1 MAKFSVDDIK
11 SNAEYIKNLKR
22 KREKALK
29 KEISIRKDLI
39 ESKNNDMTT
48 IKTGEEYEKD
58 EEKIRQMYL
67 KLGILEIPEKSEGAI
82 WLDEAKKME
91 REKLINKAEL
101 DRINKI
107 LKGTNYLYIPYIA
120 FQGYRAAVERES
132 IFGDLKIELDKIIR
146 TYIQNIDYLNIKPTY
161 PTSRITENVLESGR
175 YKQELNFLKEKKS
188 IRDKMS
194 SIKLTQNNVIKYK
207 TDKDRVI
214 EFNREFIK
222 SNAIREKSTPNKEL
236 KKHEDIKPV
245 VNTNRVIITHKVDSK
260 ALMDRL
266 ITMKK
271 IKEKEVIRYKAD
283 KDRNKPIK
291 RDISKETSEDNT
303 DIKQLEEREEK
314 FGYILD
320 KNRSNPKIRDLLLDT
335 STDDIDTSEL
345 SDDDHEEF
353 MIRVDRSRKID
364 FTGHNLPH
372 TYVNEFNRNIIEMDK
387 DFDGNK
393 SNTSK
398 YKLNRRLKIPKNIE
412 RNIPVDKYNEK
423 SLEEEK
429 FDIKPGNANEYRDE
443 IKAEDL
449 KISPIVIEEYNKKEF
464 IPEEDK
470 LIYKNN
476 RNRPLKLG
484 LVKLNNYVG
493 VDEIVEKE
501 KLKDKKDQELLKSE
515 YRKRVRD
522 RKHELKELEEKNIVN
537 KKDPIQR
544 SIREHKTSSFVR
556 KSSNNSDSSDGAGDG
571 DEDFNEDLESSEQI
585 DEKIE
590 ENDIKSEEK
599 VELTTDCE
607 ENITKENKI
616 NSEIN
621 ESDSKDDLDINEF
634 SLKEEDLNEETE
646 KILIKKPKDIDNK
659 RESANSKASFK
670 PITDFSTLGER
681 KAGDLMSELNFN
693 DEDLDFEFDIEEDD
707 VNDIIEKSKNEGIED
722 ISINTMS
729 IEDVLG
735 YKEVKDENSVDSVK
749 LDGSEI
755 VSIDEILLSDGG
767 KEEDHV
773 EKFDIKDHLE
783 EDLNTK
789 NYHDIIK
796 DAEKKSEEELNSIL
810 NEVDLDEGKEYDLD
824 RMTGSSEEKVTSLI
838 DKIRQDVSEKIED
851 EFEIPNFNDLED
863 EEYQILD
870 IAEKNLN
877 KISENINGIEENET
891 KIKNKPV
898 TVQETEEINEQ
909 KIEKPIVKNK
919 LVEEIKETKK
929 VDIIPDQVEEVHYVH
944 IDKDKFD
951 LEDDKSDLNAD
962 EIDVMLKDL
971 NEIADSYPE
980 EVRKDSE
987 INKKSSKTEID
998 KLYSNIKSILG
1009 KENEVNVPKEYEKL
1023 MDDLVD
1029 RMKKDGLVLK
1039 YNKNKSMIVNSPGIE
1054 VPDILNN
1061 HTSEEITLTCDDL
1074 LEGSPINFDDES
1086 GVDTIE
1092 ELITGLENINRV
1104 SKEMPEDVIEF
1115 TKIRQTLDNMLEN
1128 EWEITLGKRFNFV
1141 PSIKVTEKLN
1151 SMGLIVEELNH
1162 NSSIVFFEKL
1172 DPEYTRRRQDYYDFM
1187 KDLKSAIVKLS
1198 KTAMIQRVEL
1208 VNRDEVPKVTNEEL
1222 ELMKKYLSNY
1232 ELGQD
1237 DKYLTIDLNI
1247 KNYR

>member
-107 LKGTNYLYIPYIA
+107 LKGTNYLYIPYVA
-120 FQGYRAAVERES
+120 FQGYRAAVEKES
-132 IFGDLKIELDKIIR
+132 IFGKIKIELDKIIR
-146 TYIQNIDYLNIKPTY
+146 TYIQNIDYLNMKPTY

-175 YKQELNFLKEKKS
+175 YKQELDFLKEKKS

-207 TDKDRVI
+207 TDKDRVL

-222 SNAIREKSTPNKEL
+222 SNVIREKSTPNKEL
-236 KKHEDIKPV
+236 KKHEDIKPA

-266 ITMKK
+266 ITMKR
-271 IKEKEVIRYKAD
+271 IKEKEAIRYKSN
-283 KDRNKPIK
+283 KDRNKPVKMNI
-291 RDISKETSEDNT
+291 DKETTEDNT
-303 DIKQLEEREEK
+303 DIKQLEEKEEK
-314 FGYILD
+314 FGYIID
-320 KNRSNPKIRDLLLDT
+320 KNRNYPKARKLLLET
-335 STDDIDTSEL
+335 STDNIDTSEL
-345 SDDDHEEF
+345 PDNDSEEIL
-353 MIRVDRSRKID
+353 IRVDRSRKID

-372 TYVNEFNRNIIEMDK
+372 TYVNEFNRNIIEMDE
-387 DFDGNK
+387 DYEGNNP
-393 SNTSK
+393 NTPK
-398 YKLNRRLKIPKNIE
+398 YKLNRRLKIPNNIE
-412 RNIPVDKYNEK
+412 RNIPVEEYNKE
-423 SLEEEK
+423 SLKEEE
-429 FDIKPGNANEYRDE
+429 FFIKPDNPNEYRNE
-443 IKAEDL
+443 IKPEDL

-470 LIYKNN
+470 LAYKND

-556 KSSNNSDSSDGAGDG
+556 KSSNNSDSSEGAGDG
-571 DEDFNEDLESSEQI
+571 DGDFNEELESSEQI

-590 ENDIKSEEK
+590 ENYIKTEEK
-599 VELTTDCE
+599 
-607 ENITKENKI
+607 IENKDKI
-616 NSEIN
+616 NDENKFIPEIT
-621 ESDSKDDLDINEF
+621 EPEIKDDSDVNEF
-634 SLKEEDLNEETE
+634 SWKEEKIEDTKDNVDEMLKEIE
-646 KILIKKPKDIDNK
+646 NK

-693 DEDLDFEFDIEEDD
+693 DEDLNFEFDIEEDD
-707 VNDIIEKSKNEGIED
+707 VNDIIEKNKNEGID
-722 ISINTMS
+722 DTSINTMS

-735 YKEVKDENSVDSVK
+735 YKEVEDKHSVDSMK

-755 VSIDEILLSDGG
+755 VSIDEILLSNDGE
-767 KEEDHV
+767 KEKPV
-773 EKFDIKDHLE
+773 EKFDIKNHLE
-783 EDLNTK
+783 EDLDTK

-796 DAEKKSEEELNSIL
+796 DAEKKNEDEINSIL
-810 NEVDLDEGKEYDLD
+810 NEVNSDEEKEYDLD
-824 RMTGSSEEKVTSLI
+824 RMTGTSEEKVTSLI
-838 DKIRQDVSEKIED
+838 DKIRQNVNEKIED
-851 EFEIPNFNDLED
+851 EFEIPNFDDLED

-877 KISENINGIEENET
+877 KISENIDES
-891 KIKNKPV
+891 
-898 TVQETEEINEQ
+898 EEIE
-909 KIEKPIVKNK
+909 VKVENK
-919 LVEEIKETKK
+919 SEIKSEIKEVFEEEIKKPIIEDKIIVDEVDETPK
-929 VDIIPDQVEEVHYVH
+929 VDKIPEQIEKVQHVH
-944 IDKDKFD
+944 ID
-951 LEDDKSDLNAD
+951 EDKSDLNAD

-971 NEIADSYPE
+971 NEITDSYSN
-980 EVRKDSE
+980 EVEKPIED
-987 INKKSSKTEID
+987 NKNPSKTEVD

-1009 KENEVNVPKEYEKL
+1009 KEDRVNVPEEYEKL

-1039 YNKNKSMIVNSPGIE
+1039 YNKNKSMIINNSGIE
-1054 VPDILNN
+1054 VPHILNN
-1061 HTSEEITLTCDDL
+1061 DPDEEITLTCDDL
-1074 LEGSPINFDDES
+1074 LEGSPINFEDES
-1086 GVDTIE
+1086 GIDSIE

-1115 TKIRQTLDNMLEN
+1115 TKIRQSLDNMLEN

-1151 SMGLIVEELNH
+1151 SMGLIVEKLNN

-1198 KTAMIQRVEL
+1198 KTAMIQKIEL
-1208 VNRDEVPKVTNEEL
+1208 VNKDEVPKVTNEEI

-1237 DKYLTIDLNI
+1237 GKYLTIDLNI